1 MNSRIETL
9 TSFYGS
15 YAEDSRLG
23 RTRQGQLEYITTM
36 SYIHRYA
43 QPGTKLLEIG
53 AGTGRYSIALAREG
67 YTVTA
72 VELVTRNL
80 EILKK
85 NAGGIE
91 NLHAVQGDAL
101 DLSPFPDQTFD
112 VTLVFGP
119 MYHLYEKEDVQKA
132 LKEAIRV
139 TKKNGV
145 ILCAFL
151 SIYAIIYNDYLNGG
165 LEAGLKLNFTEDYSV
180 KHFEAQLFT
189 GYDITEFESLFRD
202 TPTEHIATVAA
213 DGILE
218 HSQSRKDFLLS
229 DQDFQRFAEFHL
241 ATCEKRELLGSS
253 SHLLYIC
260 RKI

>member
-1 MNSRIETL
+1 
-9 TSFYGS
+9 
-15 YAEDSRLG
+15 
-23 RTRQGQLEYITTM
+23 
-36 SYIHRYA
+36 
-43 QPGTKLLEIG
+43 
-53 AGTGRYSIALAREG
+53 
-67 YTVTA
+67 
-72 VELVTRNL
+72 
-80 EILKK
+80 
-85 NAGGIE
+85 
-91 NLHAVQGDAL
+91 
-101 DLSPFPDQTFD
+101 
-112 VTLVFGP
+112 
-119 MYHLYEKEDVQKA
+119 
-132 LKEAIRV
+132 
-139 TKKNGV
+139 
-145 ILCAFL
+145 
-151 SIYAIIYNDYLNGG
+151 
-165 LEAGLKLNFTEDYSV
+165 LNFTEDYSV